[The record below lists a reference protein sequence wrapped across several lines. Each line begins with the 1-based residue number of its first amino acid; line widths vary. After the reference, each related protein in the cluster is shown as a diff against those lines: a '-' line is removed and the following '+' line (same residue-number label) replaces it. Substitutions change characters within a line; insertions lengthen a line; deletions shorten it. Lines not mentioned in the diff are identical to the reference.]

1 MEKLKQLILVVG
13 LLFSTSVFADINTDC
28 NNNQNCYNSDIFDY
42 ESGTSLI
49 NLYGQSGTTNLNSND
64 DSWSASVNL
73 GFTFDR
79 WNYSWTQARMS
90 TNGCVNFV
98 GRSDGKNSSNC
109 SDYTP
114 HKLPYRNYT
123 LYPLWTDLIRGN
135 NSKMLYKAFDDYVVF
150 GLYYLK

>member
-98 GRSDGKNSSNC
+98 GFIIRSFLFMC
-109 SDYTP
+109 F
-114 HKLPYRNYT
+114 
-123 LYPLWTDLIRGN
+123 PL
-135 NSKMLYKAFDDYVVF
+135 
-150 GLYYLK
+150 